1 MTDIMIALVILLFIL
16 VIGGGLIFAGW
27 LFGDSDGG
35 DALAK
40 LIYTKADVL
49 GENAKCE
56 RELKRSN
63 QQLKEKEWERAN
75 REL

>member
-1 MTDIMIALVILLFIL
+1 METALIVLLYIF
-16 VIGGGLIFAGW
+16 VIGSGLILAGW

-40 LIYTKADVL
+40 LINVKADTL
-49 GENAKCE
+49 LENGKCD
-56 RELKRSN
+56 REIKRAQ